1 MEKNNQ
7 CAGIAKT
14 LEKITS
20 REKYINNQLEQPLSG
35 TWYFSKT
42 PICYVFDKPFNPS
55 LTGVVYKVRVVD
67 IIGCI
72 LCVQKTSQSLSAFK
86 QLSQQLAQAKEQYR
100 QV

>member
-1 MEKNNQ
+1 M
-7 CAGIAKT
+7 
-14 LEKITS
+14 
-20 REKYINNQLEQPLSG
+20 
-35 TWYFSKT
+35 
-42 PICYVFDKPFNPS
+42 CYVFDKPFTHS

-72 LCVQKTSQSLSAFK
+72 LCLQKTSKSLSAFK